1 MSRNN
6 ISVAILA
13 GGLSSRMGTDKSMLP
28 LAGKPLI
35 AHVIER
41 TSLLGLPIMLITN
54 TPEKHKQFNLP
65 MHSDLYPGR
74 GSLGGIYTAL
84 TSSPSDYTLCVA
96 CDMPFLNVA
105 LLRYMLNLCAGYDA
119 VVPCDVG
126 NYESLHAV
134 YRRTCLASIQQ
145 RITEGNLRIRDLY
158 SRLHTRLISPEEV
171 NNFDPER
178 RSFMNLNTPE
188 DLAQIELRSTLY
200 KQQD

>member
-1 MSRNN
+1 
-6 ISVAILA
+6 
-13 GGLSSRMGTDKSMLP
+13 MGTDKSMLP

-41 TSLLGLPIMLITN
+41 TSLLRLPVTVITN
-54 TPEKHKQFNLP
+54 TPEKHQQFNLP
-65 MHSDLYPGR
+65 MYSDLYPGQ

-84 TSSPSDYTLCVA
+84 AFSPSDYTLCVA
-96 CDMPFLNVA
+96 CDMPFLNVD
-105 LLRYMLNLCAGYDA
+105 LLRYIVNLCAGYDA
-119 VVPCDVG
+119 VVPCDIG

-134 YRRTCLASIQQ
+134 YRRTCLAPIQQ

-200 KQQD
+200 EQQD